1 MDYGRLIREAW
12 RNTLRYR
19 SLWLLGLFAGG
30 AVGVTGGSGGG
41 GHVEPG
47 EFEHLPPA
55 IEQRVGELGIWLG
68 EHAGLVIAG
77 AALVLA
83 LALVVL
89 VLSAIAEGGMAQA
102 TAEVASGR
110 TGSLRRAWGAGRR
123 LFWRYVGLWLLLGVG
138 AALVAGVVGLGA
150 ALFSA
155 APASGAASVGTL
167 TLAMSLAALGFGLAV
182 GLNIVMAYAQRAIA
196 VRDLGPLAALR
207 AGWLLLRA
215 NLGTSLLV
223 WLVNLAL
230 AVGAGLAIGL
240 ALLVGIGLLVG
251 LGALVWLHAGLGAAL
266 VGFAAVGGVALV
278 AVALALAGAANTF
291 FWNYW
296 TLAYL
301 RLAGRQDGLP
311 AAA

>member
-30 AVGVTGGSGGG
+30 AVGAASGGG
-41 GHVEPG
+41 GGGRVETG
-47 EFEHLPPA
+47 DVEHLPA

-68 EHAGLVIAG
+68 EHAGLVVAG
-77 AALVLA
+77 AALVLG
-83 LALVVL
+83 LVLVVL
-89 VLSAIAEGGMAQA
+89 AIAAIAEGGMAQA
-102 TAEVASGR
+102 TADVASGR

-155 APASGAASVGTL
+155 APVSGAASVGAL

-182 GLNIVMAYAQRAIA
+182 GLNIVVAYAQRAIA
-196 VRDLGPLAALR
+196 IGDLGPLAALR

-215 NLGTSLLV
+215 NLGTSVLV
-223 WLVNLAL
+223 WLVNLVL
-230 AVGAGLAIGL
+230 ATAAGLAIGL
-240 ALLVGIGLLVG
+240 VLLLGIGLLVG
-251 LGALVWLHAGLGAAL
+251 LGALVWLSAGFSAPLFGYA
-266 VGFAAVGGVALV
+266 VVGGIVLV
-278 AVALALAGAANTF
+278 AAALALAGAANTF

-301 RLAGRQDGLP
+301 RLAGHEEGLS